1 MLLAD
6 LVVTS
11 RTVASTS
18 KRTEKTAAMAALLRA
33 AEPGEVAVVATML
46 AADLR
51 QSRIGVGWA
60 TVGAIEVEPTQTA
73 TLRPLDVD
81 AVLDELV
88 SISGAGS
95 QAARASLLLGLFS
108 RATPDETA
116 FLRRLLLGDLRQG
129 ALEGVVLEAIA
140 KAAEVP
146 SALVRR
152 ALMFGGDLGN
162 TAAIAMAGGV
172 DGLSAVR
179 LEVGRPLRPM
189 LASSAASASVALGDV
204 GGRASVEWKLDG
216 ARIQVHRRGEDVWVY
231 TRNLNDITH
240 RVPDVVALARSFP
253 VESVVLDGESLM
265 LDEDDRPRAFQDT
278 MSRFGADASRADVLR
293 AFFFDV
299 LHVDGRDLVDEP
311 FTVRLAELD
320 RIVGRARVPG
330 IVTDDPTAADGF
342 AADALRAGHEG
353 VMVKAVD
360 SSYEAGRRGKSW
372 VKVKPV
378 RTLDLVVLGVEWG
391 HGRRKGWLSNLHLGA
406 RDPDTGAFVMV
417 GKTFKGLTDEL
428 LRWQT
433 ERFLS
438 LERGREGII
447 VWVRPEQVVEI
458 ALDGAQVSTRYPG
471 GVALRFARVVRY
483 RDDKDP
489 AEIDTL
495 VDVRALLAGAGGG
508 RDASDAS
515 DARDPDS
522 DQADADPV

>member
-162 TAAIAMAGGV
+162 TAAIAMARGA
-172 DGLSAVR
+172 DGLTAVR

-189 LASSAASASVALGDV
+189 LASSAPSASDALREV

-216 ARIQVHRRGEDVWVY
+216 ARIQVHRRGPDVSVY

-253 VESVVLDGESLM
+253 VGSVVLDGESLM

-278 MSRFGADASRADVLR
+278 MSRFGADASRVEVLR

-311 FTVRLAELD
+311 LTVRLAELN
-320 RIVGRARVPG
+320 RIVGPARVPG
-330 IVTDDPTAADGF
+330 IITDDAAAADEF
-342 AADALRAGHEG
+342 SAEALHAGHEG
-353 VMVKAVD
+353 VMVKAAD
-360 SSYEAGRRGKSW
+360 SLYEAGRRGKSW

-391 HGRRKGWLSNLHLGA
+391 HGRRGGWLSNLHLGA
-406 RDPDTGAFVMV
+406 RNPDTGAFVMV
-417 GKTFKGLTDEL
+417 GKTFKGLTDEM

-433 ERFLS
+433 ERFLL
-438 LERGREGII
+438 LERGREGIV

-471 GVALRFARVVRY
+471 GLALRFARVVRY
-483 RDDKDP
+483 RDDKR
-489 AEIDTL
+489 AEEIDTL
-495 VDVRALLAGAGGG
+495 VDVRALLAGARANPALDEG
-508 RDASDAS
+508 DEDLA
-515 DARDPDS
+515 
-522 DQADADPV
+522 